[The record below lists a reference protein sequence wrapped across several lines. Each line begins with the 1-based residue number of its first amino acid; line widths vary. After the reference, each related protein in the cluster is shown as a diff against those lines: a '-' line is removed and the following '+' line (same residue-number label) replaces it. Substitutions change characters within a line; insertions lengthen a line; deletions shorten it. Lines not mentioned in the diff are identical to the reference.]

1 VSKFSFQYQSY
12 IYKYKYKYTYIYIYI
27 YIYIYKQCYSDM
39 KVLYHPKW
47 VILRANEEWE
57 KVVPLG
63 SLSTRGIEPIPP
75 VK

>member
-1 VSKFSFQYQSY
+1 
-12 IYKYKYKYTYIYIYI
+12 
-27 YIYIYKQCYSDM
+27 M